1 MSVISGFVADLSAAS
16 QMLCG
21 AIGSGQRATISQHN
35 TPLITIAALH
45 DKEQPIYCAN
55 HPVIS

>member
-1 MSVISGFVADLSAAS
+1 MADLWAAS

-35 TPLITIAALH
+35 TPLITIATLH
-45 DKEQPIYCAN
+45 WKASQSNRSISPIIRWF
-55 HPVIS
+55 H